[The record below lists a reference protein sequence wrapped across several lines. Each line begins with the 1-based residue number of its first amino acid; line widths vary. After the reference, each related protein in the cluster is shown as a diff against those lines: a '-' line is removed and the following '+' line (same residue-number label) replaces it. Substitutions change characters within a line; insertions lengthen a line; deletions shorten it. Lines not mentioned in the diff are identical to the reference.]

1 MKRSTERILTTHV
14 GSLARPHDLLRLL
27 QRRVDGETY
36 DADELSRLTRGAVAD
51 VIRRQAECGVDVVSD
66 GEQSKA
72 GFYGY
77 IAERL
82 SGLEVSP
89 TPNVDDRSAWR
100 AEIADFPEY
109 YAEYLGGKNR
119 SNVRNPPLVCTG
131 PIAYR
136 GEAVLQADLDNVR
149 FALSQQD
156 VDVAEAFVPSIAPR
170 ELGTNEYYASPE
182 EFLSAIAEAM
192 RTEYLA
198 IVDDGFILQID
209 DPWLT
214 GFYAGE
220 PHPIRAETHIEILNH
235 ALRGIPQDRIRY
247 HTCYGIN
254 EGPRV
259 HDVPLLDI
267 VGLMLTINAGAYSF
281 EAANARHQHEWHVWE
296 TTRLPEGKVLIP
308 GMITHA
314 SNIVEHP
321 DLIADLLVT
330 YAQLVG
336 RENVIA
342 GADCGFSSQ
351 ATFTPEVH
359 PTVVW
364 AKFGALAEGAKLA
377 SARLWRA

>member
-1 MKRSTERILTTHV
+1 VKRSAERILTTHV
-14 GSLARPHDLLRLL
+14 GSLARPHALLELL
-27 QRRVDGETY
+27 QHRIDGDPFD
-36 DADELSRLTRGAVAD
+36 DAELERLTRAAVAE
-51 VIRRQAECGVDVVSD
+51 VVGKQAECGIDVVSD

-77 IAERL
+77 VAERL
-82 SGLEVSP
+82 TGLERAP

-100 AEIADFPEY
+100 TEIAEFPEY

-119 SNVRNPPLVCTG
+119 ANVRNPPLVCSG
-131 PIAYR
+131 PITYQ
-136 GEAVLQADLDNVR
+136 GQAVLQADLER
-149 FALSQQD
+149 LRAALAD
-156 VDVAEAFVPSIAPR
+156 ADVAEAFVPSIAPR
-170 ELGTNEYYASPE
+170 ELGTNGYYASAE

-192 RTEYLA
+192 RAEYLA
-198 IVDDGFILQID
+198 IVDAGFILQID

-220 PHPIRAETHIEILNH
+220 PHPVRPETHIEILNH
-235 ALRGIPQDRIRY
+235 ALRGIPEDRIRY

-259 HDVPLLDI
+259 HDVPLQDI
-267 VGLMLTINAGAYSF
+267 VGLLLSVKAGAYSF

-296 TTRLPEGKVLIP
+296 STRLPEGKTLIP
-308 GMITHA
+308 GLVTHA

-321 DLIADLLVT
+321 RLIADLLVT

-364 AKFGALAEGAKLA
+364 AKFRALAEGASLA
-377 SARLWRA
+377 SDQLWRA